1 MNRRMKV
8 LGIVALVLT
17 VAGVIAGVAIAQ
29 TQTQKTT
36 SSVTPASTSFLAK
49 VAANLGITEDV
60 LVAAYEKA
68 NLETIDEAVGAG
80 RMTAEQAAE
89 MKARV
94 EANRALQKLIA
105 QGVASGQLTKDQAS
119 LLNQGSPGGPMI
131 RMGGRGEGWGQR
143 PSWGRGGRGGCR

>member
-8 LGIVALVLT
+8 LGVVALVLT

-29 TQTQKTT
+29 TQTQMT
-36 SSVTPASTSFLAK
+36 SAATPASMSFLAK

-68 NLETIDEAVGAG
+68 NLQMIDEAVAAG
-80 RMTAEQAAE
+80 QMTAGQAAE

-94 EANRALQKLIA
+94 EANQALQKLIA
-105 QGVASGQLTKDQAS
+105 QGVASGQLTKEQAL
-119 LLNQGSPGGPMI
+119 LLNQGSPGGSMM
-131 RMGGRGEGWGQR
+131 RGGRGEGWGQR
-143 PSWGRGGRGGCR
+143 PSWMMGGRGGCR

>member
-1 MNRRMKV
+1 MNRQMRTFGV
-8 LGIVALVLT
+8 VALVLT

-29 TQTQKTT
+29 TQTQSTPSTT
-36 SSVTPASTSFLAK
+36 APSRTSFLAK

-68 NLETIDEAVGAG
+68 NLQTIDEAVAAG

-94 EANRALQKLIA
+94 EANQVLNKLIA
-105 QGVASGQLTKDQAS
+105 QGVASGQLTKDQAL
-119 LLNQGSPGGPMI
+119 LLNQGAPGGSMM
-131 RMGGRGEGWGQR
+131 MGGRGERWGQR
-143 PSWGRGGRGGCR
+143 PSWGMGGRGGCR